1 MAIPVSELQKLNPS
15 ARIELFV
22 LELVEGLHYATG
34 NPSNVPTVYR
44 FHSGTNMNTNANIIW
59 QGNTYQ
65 RFPITFEGAEFTG
78 KGQVPR
84 PTLTV
89 ANLGGISRSGSVIT
103 VTDLMLIVNLTTP
116 HNDLADAKLTR
127 ITTLAS
133 EIDAANFPSN
143 NNPFGTPSSN
153 ELPQEIF
160 FIDRKTTES
169 RDIVQF
175 ELVGALDQANKKL
188 PARQVTRKDFAGVGT
203 FINT

>member
-1 MAIPVSELQKLNPS
+1 MPIPVSELQKLNPS

-22 LELVEGLHYATG
+22 MELVEGLHYATG
-34 NPSNVPTVYR
+34 NPSNVPTIYR

-59 QGNTYQ
+59 QGNTYE

-84 PTLTV
+84 PVLTV

-103 VTDLMLIVNLTTP
+103 VTDLMIIVNLTTP
-116 HNDLADAKLTR
+116 HNDLADTKITR

-133 EIDAANFPSN
+133 ELDAANFPGN

-188 PARQVTRKDFAGVGT
+188 PARQVTRNDFPGVGT

>member
-34 NPSNVPTVYR
+34 NPSNVPTIYR

-78 KGQVPR
+78 RGQVPR
-84 PTLTV
+84 PVLTV

-103 VTDLMLIVNLTTP
+103 VTDLMIIVNLTTP

-133 EIDAANFPSN
+133 ELDAANFPSN

-160 FIDRKTTES
+160 FIDRKTSES

>member
-22 LELVEGLHYATG
+22 MELVEGLHYATG
-34 NPSNVPTVYR
+34 NPSNVPTIYR

-84 PTLTV
+84 PVLTV

-103 VTDLMLIVNLTTP
+103 VTDLMIIVNLTTP
-116 HNDLADAKLTR
+116 HNDLADTKITR

-133 EIDAANFPSN
+133 ELDAANFPGN

-188 PARQVTRKDFAGVGT
+188 PARQVTRNDFPGVGT

>member
-34 NPSNVPTVYR
+34 NPSNVPTIYR

-78 KGQVPR
+78 RGQVPR
-84 PTLTV
+84 PVLTV

-103 VTDLMLIVNLTTP
+103 VTDLMIIVNLTTP

-133 EIDAANFPSN
+133 ELDAANFPSN

>member
-44 FHSGTNMNTNANIIW
+44 FHAGSNMNSNAEIIW
-59 QGNTYQ
+59 QGNSYQ
-65 RFPITFEGAEFTG
+65 RVPVTFEGAEFTG
-78 KGQVPR
+78 RGQVPR
-84 PTLTV
+84 PTLT
-89 ANLGGISRSGSVIT
+89 
-103 VTDLMLIVNLTTP
+103 IVNLTTP

-127 ITTLAS
+127 ITTHAS
-133 EIDAANFPSN
+133 ELDAANFPSN

-160 FIDRKTTES
+160 FIDRKTSETRE
-169 RDIVQF
+169 IVQF
-175 ELVGALDQANKKL
+175 ELVGALDQANLKL
-188 PARQVTRKDFAGVGT
+188 PKRQVTRKDFAGVGT

>member
-22 LELVEGLHYATG
+22 MELVEGLHYATG
-34 NPSNVPTVYR
+34 NPSNVPTTYR
-44 FHSGTNMNTNANIIW
+44 FHAGSNMNSNAEIIW

-89 ANLGGISRSGSVIT
+89 ANLGGITRSGSVIT
-103 VTDLMLIVNLTTP
+103 VTDLMIIVNLITP
-116 HNDLADAKLTR
+116 HNDLADAKITR
-127 ITTLAS
+127 ITTHAS
-133 EIDAANFPSN
+133 ELDAANFPSN

-160 FIDRKTTES
+160 FIDRKTSES
-169 RDIVQF
+169 RELVQF
-175 ELVGALDQANKKL
+175 ELVGALDQANKKI
-188 PARQVTRKDFAGVGT
+188 PKRQVTRKDFAGVGT
-203 FINT
+203 FINR

>member
-188 PARQVTRKDFAGVGT
+188 PARQVTRKDFEGVGS
-203 FINT
+203 FVN

>member
-22 LELVEGLHYATG
+22 MELVEGLHYATG
-34 NPSNVPTVYR
+34 NPSNVPTTYR
-44 FHSGTNMNTNANIIW
+44 FHAGSNMNSNAEIIW

-89 ANLGGISRSGSVIT
+89 ANLGGITRSGSVIT
-103 VTDLMLIVNLTTP
+103 VTDLMIIVNLTTP
-116 HNDLADAKLTR
+116 HNDLADAKITR
-127 ITTLAS
+127 ITTHAS
-133 EIDAANFPSN
+133 ELDAANFPSN

-160 FIDRKTTES
+160 FSDRKTSES
-169 RDIVQF
+169 RELVQF
-175 ELVGALDQANKKL
+175 ELVGALDQANKKI
-188 PARQVTRKDFAGVGT
+188 PKRQVTRKDFAGVGT
-203 FINT
+203 FINR